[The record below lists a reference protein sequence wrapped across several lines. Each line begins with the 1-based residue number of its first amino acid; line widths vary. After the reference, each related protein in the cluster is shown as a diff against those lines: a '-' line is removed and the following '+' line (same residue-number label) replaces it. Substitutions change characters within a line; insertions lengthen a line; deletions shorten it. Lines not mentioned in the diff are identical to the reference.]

1 MATQKS
7 TLQVWIDLAKWFI
20 TSVVLVSATM
30 IIDAGFKDRQANL
43 AELKFYDNYVTELIV
58 LNPNP
63 VQKRMLAQYF
73 ACVTPSEKLRER
85 WVVYHDSIYPE
96 YAAYIQPLRQEESLL
111 LERCQALVNSQNVAD
126 SRQVELNEIEDRLAK
141 IRQLLYPKLNLPA
154 LK

>member
-1 MATQKS
+1 MATPKT

-20 TSVVLVSATM
+20 TSVVLVVATM

-63 VQKRMLAQYF
+63 VQKCMLAQYF

-85 WVVYHDSIYPE
+85 WIVYHDSIYPD

-111 LERCQALVNSQNVAD
+111 MERCRELVISQDVTD
-126 SRQVELNEIEDRLAK
+126 SRQVEINEIEA
-141 IRQLLYPKLNLPA
+141 
-154 LK
+154 